1 MAEFDCFPCVS
12 RSGIQVWTMN
22 DVQRVALAGYEVD
35 VEENSRNCANGA
47 AGGDFVY
54 CMQSSVW
61 NQHNIQNE
69 LVPLFVFEEMKDSSV
84 VQYYGQKILVLVKV
98 SHRPRIR
105 IRHNCLS
112 NQSLSYP
119 HLLFSHFQSPLRNRR
134 SQFSSDAQG
143 RERERPIMDDGE
155 RGKGWMEWRRGKRLP
170 QERESCCSKVSLLPH
185 FMQAVP
191 WCSQRWVW
199 EWRGWVENDTLK
211 LFLGWLFLKFNTY

>member
-112 NQSLSYP
+112 NQSLSYRQKKWLVIAWGKGEGEVIP
-119 HLLFSHFQSPLRNRR
+119 SLSCLLLFGLQIILC
-134 SQFSSDAQG
+134 
-143 RERERPIMDDGE
+143 
-155 RGKGWMEWRRGKRLP
+155 K
-170 QERESCCSKVSLLPH
+170 SKVEVWTLDSGSA
-185 FMQAVP
+185 AVR
-191 WCSQRWVW
+191 S
-199 EWRGWVENDTLK
+199 
-211 LFLGWLFLKFNTY
+211 

>member
-143 RERERPIMDDGE
+143 RERERDPLWMMGREGRDGWSE
-155 RGKGWMEWRRGKRLP
+155 EGGNDFHKRGKVAARKSPSFRISCKAFPGAVKDECGNGGV
-170 QERESCCSKVSLLPH
+170 ESRMILLNCS
-185 FMQAVP
+185 
-191 WCSQRWVW
+191 
-199 EWRGWVENDTLK
+199 
-211 LFLGWLFLKFNTY
+211 